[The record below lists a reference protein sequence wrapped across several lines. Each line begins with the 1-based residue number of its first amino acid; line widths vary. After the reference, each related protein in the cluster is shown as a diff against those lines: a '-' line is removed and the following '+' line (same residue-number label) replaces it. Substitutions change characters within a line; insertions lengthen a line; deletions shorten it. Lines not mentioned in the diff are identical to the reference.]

1 MKTLASFAAPVTA
14 SNFAGA
20 ATINPYQ
27 VVELAD
33 LRSYAFTYML
43 RGSVVLV
50 AALSEVVLEAGG
62 FAAPWLPWMVL
73 MPLMAI
79 VLSVRSRR
87 ELKLHP
93 TSTFPAAKTMRL
105 LQKSFIVIMLIAIIC
120 AMQFGWVTAHPILLL
135 FNGLAALI
143 AGRVLQFRPLVLGG
157 ISSVVLGVAIIHMPA
172 HIQLIVIAVAVL
184 VSYVVPG
191 YLLNV
196 QSRVAA

>member
-1 MKTLASFAAPVTA
+1 MKTLASFATPATV
-14 SNFAGA
+14 SNFVSSA
-20 ATINPYQ
+20 AAIPSQ

-50 AALSEVVLEAGG
+50 AALSEVMLEIGG

-87 ELKLHP
+87 ERKLRP
-93 TSTFPAAKTMRL
+93 ASTALAAKTMRL
-105 LQKSFIVIMLIAIIC
+105 LQKSFVVIMLIAIIC
-120 AMQFGWVTAHPILLL
+120 AMQFGWVNAHPILLL
-135 FNGLAALI
+135 FNGLAAVV
-143 AGRVLQFRPLVLGG
+143 AGRVLSFRPLVLGG
-157 ISSVVLGVAIIHMPA
+157 ISSVVLGVAIIFMPA
-172 HIQLIVIAVAVL
+172 HIQLIVIAAAML

-191 YLLNV
+191 YLLNA
-196 QSRVAA
+196 QGRVAA